1 MKIPALQGLILSL
14 LMFGVVF
21 TMSFGGVLTAG
32 MMTMDGKMSDCPYMG
47 TSGYCDMSITEHLDG
62 WQTLFAS
69 TLDGLHASDLFPLL
83 AFVLLAPFFTLFIRK
98 RPQRPLFQRWRML
111 ELFDPLQLAF
121 ARGLIHP
128 KLYS

>member
-1 MKIPALQGLILSL
+1 MVSAYKGPL
-14 LMFGVVF
+14 VF
-21 TMSFGGVLTAG
+21 VLAAVLFVMSFGGVLTAG

-62 WQTLFAS
+62 WQMLFAA
-69 TLDGLHASDLFPLL
+69 TLDGFHTSDLFPLL
-83 AFVLLAPFFTLFIRK
+83 AFALLAPFFTFFIRK

-121 ARGLIHP
+121 ARGILNP